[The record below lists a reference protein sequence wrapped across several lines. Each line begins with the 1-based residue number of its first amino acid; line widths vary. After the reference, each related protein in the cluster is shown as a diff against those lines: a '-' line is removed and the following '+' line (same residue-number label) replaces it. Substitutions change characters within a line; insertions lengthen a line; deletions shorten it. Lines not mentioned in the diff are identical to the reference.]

1 MPRKKITDEETEITE
16 VQEQETEQPEPLKN
30 ERPGRAEPVLT
41 IEAGDEIESAE
52 YQEELIW
59 HEIQNAYRTRK
70 ILSGILSGLEKTESG
85 GAVAVADYNS
95 MRVVIPVD
103 ETVTL
108 ENAGS
113 SENSGD
119 IVERQSKIIGNM
131 LGAEIDFIIK
141 GIDNKTRSIVAS
153 RKEAMLRKRQMFY
166 FKSGNSKRPK
176 IYANRVVQARVL
188 AVAEKGLRVEVFG
201 AECSVYS
208 RNLSHEWIG
217 DARDRYNIGDKIL
230 VKVTDITGDTA
241 ADLSIKA
248 DIKGVLPDTTME
260 DLKKCKLQGK
270 YAGKVIDIYKGTVFI
285 RLGVGVNAIAHSC
298 HDERMP
304 GKKDDV
310 SFVVTNIDE
319 ETRVAI
325 GTITK
330 IIRQNV

>member
-1 MPRKKITDEETEITE
+1 
-16 VQEQETEQPEPLKN
+16 
-30 ERPGRAEPVLT
+30 
-41 IEAGDEIESAE
+41 
-52 YQEELIW
+52 
-59 HEIQNAYRTRK
+59 
-70 ILSGILSGLEKTESG
+70 
-85 GAVAVADYNS
+85 
-95 MRVVIPVD
+95 
-103 ETVTL
+103 
-108 ENAGS
+108 
-113 SENSGD
+113 
-119 IVERQSKIIGNM
+119 
-131 LGAEIDFIIK
+131 
-141 GIDNKTRSIVAS
+141 
-153 RKEAMLRKRQMFY
+153 MLRKRQMFY